1 MGSPN
6 GMIIF
11 SAISTIFLVLW
22 VIATLLIAIFPFK
35 SWELLQGWKASRKPS
50 SSYFIM
56 VRVIAIIMFILGIAL
71 LFLSKF
77 HN

>member
-1 MGSPN
+1 MGSPS

-11 SAISTIFLVLW
+11 SAISTIFLVVW
-22 VIATLLIAIFPFK
+22 VIGALLIAIFPFK
-35 SWELLQGWKASRKPS
+35 SWELLQGWKARREPS

-56 VRVIAIIMFILGIAL
+56 VRVLAFIMLIIGIVL
-71 LFLSKF
+71 LSLNLF